1 VSRGWLDVRNRH
13 SPAVTE
19 PVRPGQ
25 EYTFSWE
32 LQPQDHIFAAGHRIG
47 LVLISTD
54 RDYTLRYPAGTVV
67 TTRLGLSNV
76 SLPLFRM

>member
-1 VSRGWLDVRNRH
+1 MRRRVII
-13 SPAVTE
+13 
-19 PVRPGQ
+19 RPGQ

-32 LQPQDHIFAAGHRIG
+32 LQTQDHVFAAGHRIG

-76 SLPLFRM
+76 SLPLSHV